1 MDLYNERSEYVKL
14 LQKRNI
20 SEELI
25 EEAIAEAYRKSMT
38 QESNYDPTR
47 PDAKAFR
54 ILFVLGRASNYARKW
69 GRQDHEL
76 PTNWEGIIEWPV
88 YEELNVDKVLSLFD
102 ISESRRKHFKAVLD
116 HGFVEAAKI
125 TGSKY
130 ATVKKDYEIVR
141 QILRDNKGRY
151 L

>member
-1 MDLYNERSEYVKL
+1 MDLYNERDDYVKL
-14 LQKRNI
+14 LRKRNI

-25 EEAIAEAYRKSMT
+25 EEAIASSFLKVITNEYKYEPSR
-38 QESNYDPTR
+38 E
-47 PDAKAFR
+47 DAKSYR
-54 ILFVLGRASNYARKW
+54 ILLVLGRAANYSKKW
-69 GRQDHEL
+69 GIQSHEL
-76 PTNWEGIIEWPV
+76 PTEWNQVIEWPS

>member
-1 MDLYNERSEYVKL
+1 MDLYNERDEYVKL
-14 LQKRNI
+14 LQKRNL

-25 EEAIAEAYRKSMT
+25 EEAIANSF
-38 QESNYDPTR
+38 TR
-47 PDAKAFR
+47 ALTNQGEYNPSREDAKSYR
-54 ILFVLGRASNYARKW
+54 VLLVLGRAVNYARKW
-69 GRQDHEL
+69 SRQDHEL
-76 PTNWEGIIEWPV
+76 PPEWDQAIDWPR

-102 ISESRRKHFKAVLD
+102 ISESRKKHFKAVLD
-116 HGFVEAAKI
+116 HGFVDAAKI